1 MAWQNLT
8 QDIPTQILSEHM
20 WLQKKPILVN

>member
-8 QDIPTQILSEHM
+8 QDIPTQILNAHM
-20 WLQKKPILVN
+20 LLLKKPILVN